1 MSRDQI
7 PLRLELMVVRCL
19 SQMGLKILPVE
30 KLALAVTMIKYSSI
44 SDLLYS
50 LIQAILCKRTTQKLE
65 KLRI

>member
-50 LIQAILCKRTTQKLE
+50 LIQAILCKRTTQKFE